1 MLPDFEAWAMFAAV
15 ADQGSFRA
23 AAALTG
29 VSVPTVSKA
38 VARLEGRIGLA
49 LFHRTSRRVTLT
61 GAGTDLLPR
70 ARAIAAA
77 GAAAEEAAREDPH
90 DLTGPIRL
98 TAPISIGMAC
108 VGEALARF
116 LEHHPGV
123 ILDVVLSDAQCDL
136 VADGMDMGLRIAQ
149 PAPSSLLIRHIVPV
163 PLALVA
169 SPDYLARH
177 GEPRTAMELN
187 HHRMLGYGHLNRAA
201 GVTLTS
207 PDGIKHSVTPT
218 GPVFANNGEM
228 MVPMLLAGLGMAL
241 LPRFMVRDHL
251 CEGALVETMK
261 DWSNAD
267 LSLSLVSPPSRLRPA
282 RVRALGDHLVEWL
295 QHHPMFAA
303 V

>member
-15 ADQGSFRA
+15 ADQSSFRSA
-23 AAALTG
+23 AAATG

-38 VARLEGRIGLA
+38 MARLEGRLGIA

-61 GAGTDLLPR
+61 GAGADLLPR
-70 ARAIAAA
+70 ARAILAA
-77 GAAAEEAAREDPH
+77 GEAAEEAARDDPL
-90 DLTGPIRL
+90 DLAGPIRL
-98 TAPISIGMAC
+98 TAPFSIGMAC
-108 VGEALARF
+108 MGEALARF
-116 LEHHPGV
+116 LDQHPGV
-123 ILDVVLSDAQCDL
+123 ILDVVLNDAQCDL
-136 VADGMDMGLRIAQ
+136 VAEGMDMGLRISQ

-163 PLALVA
+163 PLVLVA

-177 GEPRTAMELN
+177 GEPRVAPDLN
-187 HHRMLGYGHLNRAA
+187 HHRLLGYGHLNRAT
-201 GVTLTS
+201 GIVLTS
-207 PDGIKHSVTPT
+207 PEGIKHSITPT

-251 CEGALVETMK
+251 REGALIETMK
-261 DWSNAD
+261 DWSNLD

-282 RVRALGDHLVEWL
+282 RVRALGDHLVDWL